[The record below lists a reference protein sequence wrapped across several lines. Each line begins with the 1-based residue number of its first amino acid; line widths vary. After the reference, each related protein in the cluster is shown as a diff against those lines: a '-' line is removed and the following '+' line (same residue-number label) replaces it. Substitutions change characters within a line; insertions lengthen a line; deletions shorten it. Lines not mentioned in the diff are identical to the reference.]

1 MAEIHNGLRIVRA
14 ISPVSLG
21 ATGGGGKTSVVVDRR
36 GFDTVEFEFSYGAVT
51 ATNATVLPVV
61 KEGDVTGTLTSIA
74 DTSLIGTEL
83 LASLKA
89 GTPRTSGVLNTGKN
103 FTARLGYTGPK
114 PFVGVVMPPTISGGI
129 VAGCNVILSGARK
142 KPTAA

>member
-1 MAEIHNGLRIVRA
+1 MPEVHNNIRIVRA

-21 ATGGGGKTSVVVDRR
+21 ATASGGKTSVVVDRA
-36 GFDTVEFEFSYGAVT
+36 GYQSVEFEFSYGAVT
-51 ATNATVLPVV
+51 ATNATVLPIV

-74 DTSLIGTEL
+74 DADLVGTEL
-83 LASLKA
+83 AASLKA

-103 FTARLGYTGPK
+103 FTSRLGYKGGK
-114 PFVGVVMPPTISGGI
+114 RYIGCVMPPTASAAI
-129 VAGCNVILSGARK
+129 VASCNVILGNPRK

>member
-21 ATGGGGKTSVVVDRR
+21 ATAGGGKTSVVIDRR
-36 GFDTVEFEFSYGAVT
+36 GFDVVEFEFSYGSVT
-51 ATNATVLPVV
+51 ATNATVLPII
-61 KEGDVTGTLTSIA
+61 KEGAVTGTLTSVA
-74 DTSLIGTEL
+74 DANMISSEL
-83 LASLKA
+83 LASLPQA
-89 GTPRTSGVLNTGKN
+89 AVRTSGVSKN
-103 FTARLGYTGPK
+103 VTKRVGYTGAQ

-129 VAGCNVILSGARK
+129 VAGCNVILSSPRK